1 MRTSF
6 LPFARPSISD
16 EDIQA
21 VVQTLQSG
29 WITTGT
35 QCAGLE
41 EAMTNRLGGAHVV
54 AATSG
59 TAVMDLVFRSL
70 DIGSGDE
77 VITPSMT
84 WVSTVNLI
92 TLHGA
97 TPVFVDIDRDTLLV
111 TPEAIEAALTPKTKA
126 VIPVHYCGAPCDM
139 IAIRELCASHG
150 VHCIEDAAHAIGTRY
165 GDDEIG
171 SVGTAVFSLHPIKT
185 ITTGEGGLLATDNEA
200 LAKRVRRLRF
210 HGLEVDAHD
219 RTQHGR
225 APQAQ
230 VHEPGIKANLPDMN
244 ATLGLSQLKRLD
256 AFIDRRDALTAR
268 YRSGLADIPGIE
280 PVDDPQCDHRQG
292 RHLMIVRVEPTQA
305 GLNRDELMVALKEM
319 NIGTGLHFLAVHT
332 HAWYRQHMPQWLGVL
347 PETEYN
353 SDRICSL
360 PLFPEM
366 TDADVDDVLAAVHS
380 IVESKTAVTS

>member
-1 MRTSF
+1 MRTTF

-29 WITTGT
+29 WITTGS
-35 QCAGLE
+35 QCASLE
-41 EAMTNRLGGAHVV
+41 QAMADRLGGANIV

-59 TAVMDLVFRSL
+59 TAVMDLVLRAIN
-70 DIGSGDE
+70 IGPGDE

-97 TPVFVDIDRDTLLV
+97 TPVFVDVDRDTLLV
-111 TPEAIEAALTPKTKA
+111 SPEAIESAMTSRTKA

-139 IAIRELCASHG
+139 DAIRRICDVRG
-150 VHCIEDAAHAIGTRY
+150 VHCIEDAAHAIGTRM
-165 GDDEIG
+165 G
-171 SVGTAVFSLHPIKT
+171 SSEVGSTGTAVFSMHPIKT
-185 ITTGEGGLLATDNEA
+185 ITTGEGGLLATDDEQ
-200 LAKRVRRLRF
+200 LAQRVRRLRF

-219 RTQHGR
+219 RDQHGR

-230 VHEPGIKANLPDMN
+230 VFEPGIKANLPDMN
-244 ATLGLSQLKRLD
+244 AALGLSQLRRLD
-256 AFIDRRDALTAR
+256 AFIDRRDALTKR
-268 YRSGLADIPGIE
+268 YREGLADIRGIE
-280 PVDDPQCDHRQG
+280 PVADPTGPHRHG

-305 GLNRDELMVALKEM
+305 GVDRDEFMAMLKDA
-319 NIGTGLHFLAVHT
+319 NIGTGIHFLAVHT
-332 HAWYRQHMPQWLGVL
+332 HAWYREHMPQWDGVL

-360 PLFPEM
+360 PLFPDM
-366 TDADVDDVLAAVHS
+366 TDADVDDVLKAVHS
-380 IVESKTAVTS
+380 IVNAQSWVSS